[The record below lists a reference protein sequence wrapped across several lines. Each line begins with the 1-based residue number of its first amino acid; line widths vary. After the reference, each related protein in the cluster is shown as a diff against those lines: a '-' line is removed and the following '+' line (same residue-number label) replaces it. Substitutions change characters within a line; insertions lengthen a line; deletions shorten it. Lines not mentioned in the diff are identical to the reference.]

1 MEKQTELK
9 PLDGVFIGQSY
20 KHYKGTVYTVL
31 GICQH
36 SETNE
41 RLVAYR
47 GIGESTVWVRP
58 IDMFCEYLSAHNCHR
73 FTPID

>member
-1 MEKQTELK
+1 MENKAELTS
-9 PLDGVFIGQSY
+9 LDGVFVGQSY

-36 SETNE
+36 SENNE

-58 IDMFCEYLSAHNCHR
+58 IDMFCEYLPEHKCFR
-73 FTPID
+73 FTPLN